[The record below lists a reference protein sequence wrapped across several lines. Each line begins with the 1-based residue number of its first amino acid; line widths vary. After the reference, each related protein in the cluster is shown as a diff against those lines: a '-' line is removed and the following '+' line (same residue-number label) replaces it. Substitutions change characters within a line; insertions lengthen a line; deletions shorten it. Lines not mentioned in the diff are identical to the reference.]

1 MVFILQRRAI
11 VKRFREAGAVS
22 PSSARALSDVG
33 VKPGLVF
40 SRLAK
45 AGVFVRG
52 ESDRYWLDAA
62 AWKRLGDREGR
73 YTLLFTVAILA
84 VVVVALAMRT

>member
-1 MVFILQRRAI
+1 M
-11 VKRFREAGAVS
+11 
-22 PSSARALSDVG
+22 SDVG

-40 SRLAK
+40 SRLEK

-52 ESDRYWLDAA
+52 EADRYWLDAA

-84 VVVVALAMRT
+84 VVVVAFVVKNVW